1 MCAHLHKHP
10 EHKHWTKINLNVFF
24 QHFLITS
31 LKEKWTACV
40 KKCFPPVASPL
51 DSRFQPELG
60 ATSVSAALSDRAVWL
75 IAFRLIGIWDCAPP
89 SDRISSIQPP
99 RDLNEC
105 GVREQCIVALL
116 LSVCSGRVWLLC
128 SRLFSLPSLS
138 AWQIRAVTP
147 PDPAPDSDKHCKH
160 SVKWLRQ
167 SRSHT
172 AEHTKPATRHAA
184 LTDATCTPEMVW
196 MFLCVCVWG
205 NNKVNVCL
213 WESVCVSKCLHE
225 PVFMCAHAPLHTC
238 VSLPICC
245 RDVFS
250 LTSICSARPNIPSPP
265 PTETSLS
272 VLYSHRRKRGKQ
284 RLQRKKPCFFFMVH
298 HFSRALGKGRSW
310 IIGEACHDGWR
321 GRNFIRNI
329 F

>member
-1 MCAHLHKHP
+1 M
-10 EHKHWTKINLNVFF
+10 
-24 QHFLITS
+24 
-31 LKEKWTACV
+31 

-51 DSRFQPELG
+51 DSRFQPELR

-99 RDLNEC
+99 RDPNEC

-116 LSVCSGRVWLLC
+116 LSVCSRRVWLQC
-128 SRLFSLPSLS
+128 SKLFSLPSLS

-172 AEHTKPATRHAA
+172 AEHTKPAARHPT
-184 LTDATCTPEMVW
+184 LTDATCTHEMVW
-196 MFLCVCVWG
+196 MFLCVCVC
-205 NNKVNVCL
+205 VCEGTTKWVCVFGSRCVFL
-213 WESVCVSKCLHE
+213 SVCTSRCLCVRVTSYLL
-225 PVFMCAHAPLHTC
+225 PWCVFPHLYLQRSAQHT
-238 VSLPICC
+238 I
-245 RDVFS
+245 
-250 LTSICSARPNIPSPP
+250 TA
-265 PTETSLS
+265 PTEASLS

-284 RLQRKKPCFFFMVH
+284 RLQRKKPSFSFMVH
-298 HFSRALGKGRSW
+298 DFSRALGKGRSW
-310 IIGEACHDGWR
+310 IIGEACRDGWR

>member
-172 AEHTKPATRHAA
+172 AEHTKPAARHAA

-196 MFLCVCVWG
+196 MFLCVCVCEGTTKWMCVFG
-205 NNKVNVCL
+205 SRCAFL
-213 WESVCVSKCLHE
+213 SVCTSRCL
-225 PVFMCAHAPLHTC
+225 CAHTLLCTHACHFLFVAVMC
-238 VSLPICC
+238 
-245 RDVFS
+245 F
-250 LTSICSARPNIPSPP
+250 PSP
-265 PTETSLS
+265 LS
-272 VLYSHRRKRGKQ
+272 A
-284 RLQRKKPCFFFMVH
+284 
-298 HFSRALGKGRSW
+298 ALGPTYHHRLRQKHHSLCFIATEGNEVNKGCKGRSHVSFLW
-310 IIGEACHDGWR
+310 ST
-321 GRNFIRNI
+321 I
-329 F
+329 FHGL